1 MTLYSEK
8 INPEKRNCNNN
19 SLESGKQ
26 FKTATI
32 KSESN
37 FRILDLSELIQY
49 RDLFYFMV
57 WREVK
62 VVYAQTILGLCWAI
76 LQPVVQII
84 IFSIVFGKVANVSTD
99 GIPYML
105 FSTVGIIPWNYM
117 SQAMTQASESL
128 IQNQYMLSKV
138 YFPRVIFPITPILA
152 RLLDFFISLCILIA
166 VIFYY
171 QIPPTWNM
179 LWLPL
184 FIVMMISIP
193 TGIGLW
199 LSAMSVRFRDVKHA
213 VPFVVRMLIY
223 TAPIVYSASSIP
235 ESYKLVY
242 SINPIVGMIEGFRSC
257 IIGTKMDWGYIVPGI
272 VTTIIII
279 ISGLFYYR
287 KTERI
292 FTDVI

>member
-8 INPEKRNCNNN
+8 KNPGNRNFKNT
-19 SLESGKQ
+19 SLPAGKQ
-26 FKTATI
+26 VNTATI
-32 KSESN
+32 KAESN
-37 FRILDLSELIQY
+37 LRIIDLNELIQY

-76 LQPVVQII
+76 LQPVVQIV
-84 IFSIVFGKVANVSTD
+84 IFSIVFGKVANVATD

-166 VIFYY
+166 VLFYY
-171 QIPPTWNM
+171 QISPTWNI

-184 FIVMMISIP
+184 FIVMMILIP

-199 LSAMSVRFRDVKHA
+199 LSALSVRFRDVKHA
-213 VPFVVRMLIY
+213 LPFVVRMLIY

-235 ESYKLVY
+235 ENYKLVY

-257 IIGTKMDWGYIVPGI
+257 IIGTKMEWEYIVPGI
-272 VTTIIII
+272 ITTMIII

-287 KTERI
+287 KTEI
-292 FTDVI
+292 ILTDVI